1 MNTIITRAG
10 KVPRVLAAPALALLL
25 ALVVATALLTAAGA
39 SPGRTYVTMLEFGA
53 RPDSLVSAVNRSVV
67 YFLAGLA
74 VAVTFRMNLFNI
86 GVEGQYRLAAL
97 LAAAT
102 GAHLN
107 LPAPLHVAVMCAVA
121 MLAGAAWAALA
132 ALLKVWRG
140 VSEVLSTLLLNYVAT
155 GVVAYL
161 LAEVFAAGS
170 TTGSTADLPPSAHL
184 PELNGLLAAAGV
196 RLPGGASLGG
206 AVLGAALLGVALH
219 LLLTR
224 TLFGHDLRMSGLNA
238 AATRVHGVDPRRMI
252 VVTML
257 VSGAIAGLAGL
268 PHLLGTAYHFGLD
281 FPAGAGFTGIAVA
294 LLGRNTPLGIAL
306 AALLFGFLE
315 RSALILDIE
324 GVPKEIVTIMQGVIV
339 ISVVVAHE
347 VVRRAERRRAARL
360 VRARTEPEATPAPA
374 PDGVS

>member
-1 MNTIITRAG
+1 MNTARARIRA
-10 KVPRVLAAPALALLL
+10 VARALAAPALALLL
-25 ALVVATALLTAAGA
+25 ALAVATALLAAAGA
-39 SPGRTYVTMLEFGA
+39 SPGRTYLTMLEFGV
-53 RPDSLVSAVNRSVV
+53 RPDSVVSAVNRSVV

-97 LAAAT
+97 LAAAA
-102 GAHLN
+102 GAGLD

-121 MLAGAAWAALA
+121 VLAGAAWAALA

-155 GVVAYL
+155 AVVAYL

-170 TTGSTADLPPSAHL
+170 TTGSTAELPPSAHV
-184 PELNGLLAAAGV
+184 PDLNGLLALIGV
-196 RLPGGASLGG
+196 TLPGGAGLGG
-206 AVLGAALLGVALH
+206 AVLGAVVLGVAVH

-224 TLFGHDLRMSGLNA
+224 TLFGHDLRMGGLNA
-238 AATRVHGVDPRRMI
+238 AATRVHGVDPRRMT

-257 VSGAIAGLAGL
+257 VSGGIAGLAGL
-268 PHLLGTAYHFGLD
+268 PHLLGTAHHFGLD

-347 VVRRAERRRAARL
+347 VVRRAGRRRAARL
-360 VRARTEPEATPAPA
+360 VRERAEPDTAPAPA
-374 PDGVS
+374 PGRVP